1 MDIPVLKY
9 LDVLIGLS
17 LVMVLG
23 STVVLAVT
31 QVILNVTFA
40 RSRHLQRGLTR
51 LILQTEPDQVRAHA
65 PYIAKLIVRHPLIGR
80 QTLLTPLRKM
90 IAARRAA
97 TAPILPPVRAGSVV
111 QREEL
116 AYLLIEFA
124 AGEGPLMD
132 PAEQGAPPPHVVQAR
147 EALAAA
153 LAINGVEDPA
163 ATLRAIR
170 LKVVQ
175 NERAE
180 PDLPASRWRADAVA
194 DVGANDFI
202 AKLHANF
209 DNTIARVSDGFSAE
223 SKLWVAAVAFVVAFA
238 LQLDTLHLLRRLSV
252 DDGFRAALV
261 DVGAKLDQQ
270 KIAEAS
276 PAEQQELALR
286 IAEARES
293 YALLAS
299 PTFNLV
305 PATFPPAGERLAAL
319 GRPGVLISWVLLLLG
334 APFWFDALKNLL
346 RLRSVMARKDDAERK
361 QREGVQTLTKRSDAA
376 KVASAARTDGDD
388 EAGNLAATGAVG

>member
-9 LDVLIGLS
+9 LDVLVGLS

-23 STVVLAVT
+23 STVVLAIT
-31 QVILNVTFA
+31 QVLLNMTFA

-51 LILQTEPDQVRAHA
+51 LILQIEPDVVRPHA
-65 PYIAKLIVRHPLIGR
+65 PYISKLIVRHPLIGR
-80 QTLLTPLRKM
+80 QTMLTPLRKL
-90 IAARRAA
+90 IAAKRAA
-97 TAPILPPVRAGSVV
+97 KAPILPPVRAGSVV

-116 AYLLIEFA
+116 AYPLVEFA

-132 PAEQGAPPPHVVQAR
+132 PAEQGTTPPHVVQAR

-153 LAINGVEDPA
+153 LAVNGVEDPA

-180 PDLPASRWRADAVA
+180 PDLPASRWRANAVA
-194 DVGANDFI
+194 DAGANDFI
-202 AKLHANF
+202 AKLHADF
-209 DNTIARVSDGFSAE
+209 DNTIARVSDGFGAE

-238 LQLDTLHLLRRLSV
+238 LQLDTLQLLRRLSV
-252 DDGFRAALV
+252 DDGFRQTLV
-261 DVGAKLDQQ
+261 DVGAKLEQQ
-270 KIAEAS
+270 KIAAAT
-276 PAEQQELALR
+276 PAEQQELAAR
-286 IAEARES
+286 VAEARQS

-305 PATFPPAGERLAAL
+305 PATPRFPPAGQRLDAL
-319 GRPGVLISWVLLLLG
+319 ARPGVLLSWILLLLG

-346 RLRSVMARKDDAERK
+346 RLRSVMARKDDVERQ
-361 QREGVQTLTKRSDAA
+361 QREAAQATKRSGTPNPSVPVRD
-376 KVASAARTDGDD
+376 DDD
-388 EAGNLAATGAVG
+388 EAGNLAATGALG

>member
-1 MDIPVLKY
+1 M
-9 LDVLIGLS
+9 
-17 LVMVLG
+17 
-23 STVVLAVT
+23 
-31 QVILNVTFA
+31 
-40 RSRHLQRGLTR
+40 
-51 LILQTEPDQVRAHA
+51 
-65 PYIAKLIVRHPLIGR
+65 
-80 QTLLTPLRKM
+80 LTPLRKM
-90 IAARRAA
+90 MAAKRAA

-132 PAEQGAPPPHVVQAR
+132 PAEQGTPPPHVTRAR
-147 EALAAA
+147 ESLAAA

-175 NERAE
+175 NERAD

-194 DVGANDFI
+194 DVGGNDFI

-209 DNTIARVSDGFSAE
+209 DNTIARVSDGFGAE

-252 DDGFRAALV
+252 DDRFRAALV
-261 DVGAKLDQQ
+261 DVGAKLEQQ
-270 KIAEAS
+270 KVVETT

-305 PATFPPAGERLAAL
+305 PATLPPPGQRLAAL
-319 GRPGVLISWVLLLLG
+319 TRPGVLISWILLLLG

-361 QREGVQTLTKRSDAA
+361 QRESAQPPARRSDA
-376 KVASAARTDGDD
+376 VRTASAVRDAGDD
-388 EAGNLAATGAVG
+388 ETGNLAATGALG